1 VWIRKLGD
9 GAKMV
14 EQPKG
19 RGTVEWTLISLLLV
33 QIAASGFFLI
43 IWIFGGKLPGPIAGT
58 LLISGIIFF
67 RREGLLR
74 DRNALIGAVLVTI
87 LGLAYPWPW
96 VRLVEETLVF
106 DLDWEKGPAPEGCE
120 CVGIIYDDPRL
131 IGEPGSEVDFL
142 KYYFCGEDLSAF
154 YEGVNRDGKVS
165 TSWELTTSHPMIG
178 EPSSFSYSISGAAGL
193 PYSDFVLSHDCYALL
208 EH

>member
-1 VWIRKLGD
+1 
-9 GAKMV
+9 MV

-19 RGTVEWTLISLLLV
+19 RGAVKWTLIGLLLV
-33 QIAASGFFLI
+33 QIAACGFFFI

-67 RREGLLR
+67 HREGLIC
-74 DRNALIGAVLVTI
+74 DRNALLSAGVVTI

-106 DLDWEKGPAPEGCE
+106 ELDWEKGPAPEGCE

-131 IGEPGSEVDFL
+131 IGEPGSEVYFL
-142 KYYFCGEDLSAF
+142 KYYFCGEDLSPF
-154 YEGVNRDGKVS
+154 YEGVNSDGKVS

-178 EPSSFSYSISGAAGL
+178 EPSSFSYSISEAAGL
-193 PYSDFVLSHDCYALL
+193 SYSDLVGYHHCYALL